1 MDTSKR
7 SIRVLMFPWLAHG
20 HISPFLELAKA
31 LAKRNFVTY
40 ICSSSINLNT
50 IKKTLPPKY
59 SISVKLVELQIP
71 TTPQLPPHYHTTNGL
86 PPHLMDHLKRA
97 LDSARPEFSTI
108 LKTLQPD
115 LVIYDF
121 LQPWAPE
128 EAALQNIPA
137 VVFFSTGAAA
147 SSFIMYHCFG
157 AARSAAYPFPSIY
170 IREYEYGNFCRL
182 VRPTSCDA
190 NDHVKVS
197 DCIKRSFNV
206 VLMKTFREMEG
217 KYIEFHSELTQKKV
231 VPVGPLVQVDDDGI
245 NNDNTLIRDE
255 KNDRIIEWLDQKDRK
270 STIFASFGSEYFLS
284 ENEIEE
290 IGFGLELS
298 KVNFIWVLRFPV
310 REKIITIDEKL
321 PEGFLERVR
330 GRGMVVEDWAPQRR
344 ILLHPSVGGFLSHCG
359 WSSVMEGIFSGVP
372 IVAVPMHLDQPLNA
386 RLVEELGVGEEVVRG
401 KDGRVERDEVAR
413 VVKRVVL
420 EGEELWRR
428 AAEMSEMMI
437 EKGEEEL
444 DEVVEELV
452 GLCERDERL
461 IHESQSFMMGL
472 NI

>member
-1 MDTSKR
+1 MDTRKR

-31 LAKRNFVTY
+31 LSKRNFIIY

-50 IKKTLPPKY
+50 IKKTFPPKY
-59 SISVKLVELQIP
+59 SISIKLVELQIP
-71 TTPQLPPHYHTTNGL
+71 KTPQLPPHYHTTNGL

-97 LDSARPEFSTI
+97 LDSARPAFSNI
-108 LKTLQPD
+108 LKTLQLD

-157 AARSAAYPFPSIY
+157 ARSPYPFPSIY
-170 IREYEYGNFCRL
+170 LREYEYGNFCRL

-190 NDHVKVS
+190 NDHVRVS
-197 DCIKRSFNV
+197 ECIKRSFNV
-206 VLMKTFREMEG
+206 VLMKTFRELEG
-217 KYIEFHSELTQKKV
+217 KYIEFHSELTRKKV
-231 VPVGPLVQVDDDGI
+231 VPVGPLVQLDDGI
-245 NNDNTLIRDE
+245 NNDNTFRDE
-255 KNDRIIEWLDQKDRK
+255 KNDRIIEWLDQKDRR

-290 IGFGLELS
+290 IGCGLELS
-298 KVNFIWVLRFPV
+298 KVNFIWVLRFPF
-310 REKIITIDEKL
+310 REKITIDEKL
-321 PEGFLERVR
+321 PKGFLERVR

-344 ILLHPSVGGFLSHCG
+344 ILLHPSVGGFMSHCG
-359 WSSVMEGIFSGVP
+359 WSSVTEGIFSGVP

-386 RLVEELGVGEEVVRG
+386 RLVEEVGVGEEVVRG
-401 KDGRVERDEVAR
+401 KDGRFERDEVAR
-413 VVKRVVL
+413 VVKRVL
-420 EGEELWRR
+420 EGEELRRR
-428 AAEMSEMMI
+428 ATEMSEMVR

-452 GLCERDERL
+452 GLCKRDERL
-461 IHESQSFMMGL
+461 NHESQSSMMGL